1 MTGGALGPAC
11 AATID
16 TSTTPT
22 AASMR
27 PAKGAQYLVC
37 CMSLLLH
44 EAPTTQTRI
53 VNHPDC
59 ADKRARRILVLSC
72 RMHGRGCRLALL
84 RPSLGGS
91 RSAGPCACGPPPY
104 AQCAQPCAPAR
115 RSRFGGVVGSRV
127 RAAPYDRDAQEG
139 DR

>member
-1 MTGGALGPAC
+1 MSPAC
-11 AATID
+11 VATID

-59 ADKRARRILVLSC
+59 ADKRARRIFVLSC
-72 RMHGRGCRLALL
+72 RMHARGCRLALPGKVDPL
-84 RPSLGGS
+84 FTTGQMQQHEHPFARLQEREQPDLIDQ
-91 RSAGPCACGPPPY
+91 RTVDPPPTRT
-104 AQCAQPCAPAR
+104 R
-115 RSRFGGVVGSRV
+115 R
-127 RAAPYDRDAQEG
+127 
-139 DR
+139 